1 MAMKKKIENTA
12 NSLADELLANSGA
25 VPATAPQNGSENKTE
40 GQQSFSDTSW
50 THFTVICSSELVDK
64 IKAIAQKE
72 GFTIRDVVEKFF
84 RNGIGSYENK
94 HGRVTVKKRKRQDI
108 DDVL

>member
-1 MAMKKKIENTA
+1 MAKKKIIDNPANNINLVGDMLVSTGNTVP
-12 NSLADELLANSGA
+12 EKKETVQKSG
-25 VPATAPQNGSENKTE
+25 
-40 GQQSFSDTSW
+40 W
-50 THFTVICSSELVDK
+50 THFTVICNGDLVEK

>member
-1 MAMKKKIENTA
+1 MAKKVIENTA

-50 THFTVICSSELVDK
+50 THFTVICSLELVDK

-72 GFTIRDVVEKFF
+72 GFTIREVVEKFF
-84 RNGIGSYENK
+84 KNGIGNYESK
-94 HGRVTVKKRKRQDI
+94 HGTVKVRSRKKQNI

>member
-1 MAMKKKIENTA
+1 MAKKVIENAA

-50 THFTVICSSELVDK
+50 THFTVICSLELVDK

-72 GFTIRDVVEKFF
+72 GFTIREVVEKFF
-84 RNGIGSYENK
+84 KNGIGNYESK
-94 HGRVTVKKRKRQDI
+94 HGTVKVRSRKKQNI

>member
-1 MAMKKKIENTA
+1 MAMKKKIENAA

-25 VPATAPQNGSENKTE
+25 VPATVPQNGGGNKTE
-40 GQQSFSDTSW
+40 RQQSFTDASW

-64 IKAIAQKE
+64 IKAIAKKE
-72 GFTIRDVVEKFF
+72 DFSIREVVEKSF
-84 RNGIGSYENK
+84 RNTISSYESKNGK
-94 HGRVTVKKRKRQDI
+94 IKLKPKKQKNI

>member
-1 MAMKKKIENTA
+1 MATKKKIENTA

-25 VPATAPQNGSENKTE
+25 VPTAVSQNVGGNKTE
-40 GQQSFSDTSW
+40 AQQSFTDASW

-72 GFTIRDVVEKFF
+72 GFTIREVVEKFF
-84 RNGIGSYENK
+84 RNGIGSYEGK
-94 HGRVTVKKRKRQDI
+94 HGVVKVRSRKKQNI

>member
-1 MAMKKKIENTA
+1 MAMKKKIENVA

-25 VPATAPQNGSENKTE
+25 VPTAVSQNESGNKTE
-40 GQQSFSDTSW
+40 AQQLDASW

-64 IKAIAQKE
+64 VKAIAQKE
-72 GFTIRDVVEKFF
+72 GFTIREVVEKFF
-84 RNGIGSYENK
+84 RNGIGSYEGK
-94 HGRVTVKKRKRQDI
+94 HGVVKVRNRKKQNI

>member
-1 MAMKKKIENTA
+1 MAKKKIIDNPANNINLVGDMLVSTGNTVPEKKETVQKSITPQVTA
-12 NSLADELLANSGA
+12 NTG
-25 VPATAPQNGSENKTE
+25 
-40 GQQSFSDTSW
+40 W
-50 THFTVICSSELVDK
+50 THFTVICNGDLVEK

-84 RNGIGSYENK
+84 RNGIGSYEGK
-94 HGRVTVKKRKRQDI
+94 HGVVKVRSRKKQNI

>member
-1 MAMKKKIENTA
+1 MKMKKKIENAA

-25 VPATAPQNGSENKTE
+25 IPQNVNENKTE
-40 GQQSFSDTSW
+40 AQQSFSEVSW

-72 GFTIRDVVEKFF
+72 GFTIREVVEKFF
-84 RNGIGSYENK
+84 RNGIGSYESK
-94 HGRVTVKKRKRQDI
+94 HGPIKFMNRKRQNI

>member
-1 MAMKKKIENTA
+1 MAIKKKIENAA

-25 VPATAPQNGSENKTE
+25 VPATVPQNGGGNKTDA
-40 GQQSFSDTSW
+40 QQSFTDASW
-50 THFTVICSSELVDK
+50 THFTVICSSELVEK

-72 GFTIRDVVEKFF
+72 GFTIREVVEKFF
-84 RNGIGSYENK
+84 RNGIGSYEGK
-94 HGRVTVKKRKRQDI
+94 HGVVKVRSRKKQNI

>member
-1 MAMKKKIENTA
+1 MAMKKKIKNTA

-25 VPATAPQNGSENKTE
+25 IPTAVSQNGSENKTE
-40 GQQSFSDTSW
+40 AQQSDASW
-50 THFTVICSSELVDK
+50 THFTVICSSELVEK

-72 GFTIRDVVEKFF
+72 GFTIREVVEKFF
-84 RNGIGSYENK
+84 RNGIGSYESK
-94 HGRVTVKKRKRQDI
+94 HGVVKVRNRKKQNI

>member
-1 MAMKKKIENTA
+1 MAMKKQIENAA

-25 VPATAPQNGSENKTE
+25 VPQNGSENKTE
-40 GQQSFSDTSW
+40 AQQSFTDASW
-50 THFTVICSSELVDK
+50 THFTVICNGELVEK

-72 GFTIRDVVEKFF
+72 GFTIREVVEKFF
-84 RNGIGSYENK
+84 RNGIGSYESK
-94 HGRVTVKKRKRQDI
+94 HGRVKVRSRRKQNI

>member
-1 MAMKKKIENTA
+1 MAMKKKIENVA
-12 NSLADELLANSGA
+12 NSLADELLVNSGA
-25 VPATAPQNGSENKTE
+25 VPATVPQKESEKTAE
-40 GQQSFSDTSW
+40 VQQSYTDTSW

-72 GFTIRDVVEKFF
+72 GFTIREVVEKFF
-84 RNGIGSYENK
+84 RNGIGSYESK
-94 HGRVTVKKRKRQDI
+94 HGRVKVRSRRKQNI